1 MFLIDKYCIN
11 NPWDVIYNKNIYLK
25 LLKLNNLNSWLDDEV
40 NIKNKFN
47 NLPNILVYGNEGSG
61 KNSLIK
67 LFLKRLYGQN
77 IQKLNVKYTIN
88 GYGSNNIEV
97 EISQSLYHIEIIPT
111 NTGLDKYLVQEV
123 IKKYA
128 QKNML
133 SFNSKIPFKIIWI
146 KNIDNLS
153 YYGQTALRCI
163 MEKYCKI
170 CKFILSGKQ
179 ITKVIDPLISR
190 CLILRMAL
198 PNNTDIMKILMNIS
212 VNENKFLSMDE
223 YSDIVLNCN
232 NNIKVAITNLELKYH
247 GIDNN
252 ESWKDKIK
260 IIIKLMQKIL
270 VKDIK
275 QSTIN
280 EIRDILYKIFI
291 TNINGTQ
298 IIKELLYQILTNLKD
313 YSLSH
318 EIIDICIHYENSL
331 ANGKRSIIHL
341 EAFIF
346 NIIDLLY
353 KKYNI

>member
-25 LLKLNNLNSWLDDEV
+25 LLKLNNLNSWLDYEV
-40 NIKNKFN
+40 NLKNKFN

-198 PNNTDIMKILMNIS
+198 PNNTDIMKMLMNIS
-212 VNENKFLSMDE
+212 VNENKFLSIDE

>member
-170 CKFILSGKQ
+170 CKFILSGRQ
-179 ITKVIDPLISR
+179 ITKIIDPLISR

-198 PNNTDIMKILMNIS
+198 PNNTDIMKMLMNIS

-232 NNIKVAITNLELKYH
+232 NNIKVAITKLELKYH

>member
-170 CKFILSGKQ
+170 CKFILSGRQ
-179 ITKVIDPLISR
+179 ITKIIDPLISR

-198 PNNTDIMKILMNIS
+198 PNNTDIMKMLMNIS

-223 YSDIVLNCN
+223 YSDIVLNCS
-232 NNIKVAITNLELKYH
+232 NNIKVAITKLELKYH